1 MAGNCAALLAG
12 WSPVRSELRE
22 NLLLWK
28 QIRSKSHRIHV
39 PLYGGSRGCRLFT
52 YTATL
57 LVQYRFV
64 HLSSVN
70 HLVSRPET
78 RKHPIFVAVIS
89 IGVLAPTCLLYITLV
104 KRSVCFGAVIKRVSI
119 VKLTLTQLPVVPS
132 FFSRRCPN
140 KHRRLR
146 DNAVVHSMFSFP
158 RLVMMFW
165 AQLSPLK
172 PA

>member
-12 WSPVRSELRE
+12 HQSGQNLRE
-22 NLLLWK
+22 NLLSWK

-39 PLYGGSRGCRLFT
+39 PLYGESRGVPPH
-52 YTATL
+52 TATL

-119 VKLTLTQLPVVPS
+119 VKLTLTQLPVVPA